1 MRRRK
6 RKKLG
11 YSADFFKKS
20 FDGTKVSRDGFV
32 SIANRVMSVDGEN
45 ISDALADIY
54 GGNYD
59 GLQSIIGLL
68 VAGDVNIATIINDN
82 ENIIDGNSFAKVMV
96 AALNTVAAQVLGTFS
111 GDTPLSD
118 YENLKIFCQRCSDQY
133 NLVLPVTGLIKGK
146 ENERIAKLLE
156 SDPLSDAQAREI
168 ICNVNDWPDRLVD
181 LPVSPKQSNKLYSEQ
196 RQLAPKRPCR

>member
-1 MRRRK
+1 MPK
-6 RKKLG
+6 RKNAEVAPAVATAG
-11 YSADFFKKS
+11 FFYGFSEKKITINRFIDIVS
-20 FDGTKVSRDGFV
+20 QAKPDGV
-32 SIANRVMSVDGEN
+32 ANDN
-45 ISDALADIY
+45 LAAIY

-68 VAGDVNIATIINDN
+68 VAGDVNIATIIKDI
-82 ENIIDGNSFAKVMV
+82 ENIIDGNSFANMMV

-181 LPVSPKQSNKLYSEQ
+181 LPVSRKQLNKLYSEQ